1 MRFSTVA
8 LASLSC
14 YISVVSASCLHNTPL
29 MPRQMTGDNVQI
41 AQFGYT
47 GLQGP
52 AHWHKLK
59 PNNSIVCPL
68 PSSLQRPSLTSTQC
82 ATGEY
87 QSPINIAST
96 NVTYLQG
103 AAAPKLNY
111 PSVKSATFENL
122 GSTVEVLATTG
133 TLEWDNKTYSLKQF
147 HFHTPSEHRINEES
161 FPLEMHMVHTSA
173 TNKIAVVGVL
183 FELSDHRST
192 ALLDEVFSHIGPI
205 TEPGR
210 VTKTGQFNFNP
221 VTRNI
226 EQNGLYTYGGSLTT
240 PPCAEGVTWFV
251 AKETL
256 PISVDSY
263 EKMKHV
269 VKFNSRFTQGALGA
283 PNVLSPQEVV

>member
-1 MRFSTVA
+1 
-8 LASLSC
+8 
-14 YISVVSASCLHNTPL
+14 
-29 MPRQMTGDNVQI
+29 MPRQTTGDNVQV

-52 AHWHKLK
+52 AHWHKLT
-59 PNNSIVCPL
+59 PNNSI
-68 PSSLQRPSLTSTQC
+68 C
-82 ATGEY
+82 ATGEH

-96 NVTYLQG
+96 NITFLQG
-103 AAAPKLNY
+103 AAGPKLNY
-111 PSVKSATFENL
+111 PAIKSATFENL
-122 GSTVEVLATTG
+122 GSTVEVLSTTG

-161 FPLEMHMVHTSA
+161 FPLEMHLVHTSA
-173 TNKIAVVGVL
+173 TNKVAVVGVL
-183 FELSDHRST
+183 FELSNHYST
-192 ALLDEVFSHIGPI
+192 ALLDEVFSHIDPI

-210 VTKTGQFNFNP
+210 VTKTGQFNFNA
-221 VTRNI
+221 VTRNV

-256 PISVDSY
+256 PISVSSY

-269 VKFNSRFTQGALGA
+269 VKFNARFTQGALGA
-283 PNVLSPQEVV
+283 PNLLSPLEVL